1 MSCVEKSGKYNST
14 ETLKIQVLAFRKGD
28 GCVNSIIILKIY
40 LTQVKVKKVQN
51 KK

>member
-14 ETLKIQVLAFRKGD
+14 KKFKIQVLAFRKGD
-28 GCVNSIIILKIY
+28 GYVNSIIILKIY

-51 KK
+51 NK